1 MKKILVFYGSYG
13 GGHLSAAKAI
23 ENYIKQNY
31 KDIEIQLVD
40 CVEYI
45 NKGLNKISTE
55 AYNETAK
62 KAPWAWKK
70 AYDLANKSL
79 TLKAISTSSKLLS
92 LKLNKLLQDFCP
104 DLIIST
110 HPFAT
115 QMCASLKEKEKINC
129 KLATIL
135 TDFHIHAQWLV
146 FHEYCDYY
154 FVSNEKMKQDMI
166 EYGIDENKIYISG
179 IPVSENFKN
188 ISLTRD
194 EIFQEFNLNSTKQTV
209 LFFAGGE
216 FGLGNKTTIIVL
228 KALIRLF
235 PELQVVAISGKNKK
249 MKLKFEKIVED
260 THSSERIRII
270 EYTNKVPELMSI
282 SSLIITKPGGLT
294 STESLISHLPMII
307 INPIPGQ
314 EEENA
319 DFLVNSGVAVWIK
332 KNDNVARTLKNLYRN
347 KELLPQMKEKTFLL
361 AKPDSTKNICKILF
375 ENI

>member
-135 TDFHIHAQWLV
+135 TDFHIH
-146 FHEYCDYY
+146 
-154 FVSNEKMKQDMI
+154 FVVE
-166 EYGIDENKIYISG
+166 
-179 IPVSENFKN
+179 
-188 ISLTRD
+188 L
-194 EIFQEFNLNSTKQTV
+194 
-209 LFFAGGE
+209 
-216 FGLGNKTTIIVL
+216 IV
-228 KALIRLF
+228 
-235 PELQVVAISGKNKK
+235 
-249 MKLKFEKIVED
+249 
-260 THSSERIRII
+260 
-270 EYTNKVPELMSI
+270 
-282 SSLIITKPGGLT
+282 
-294 STESLISHLPMII
+294 
-307 INPIPGQ
+307 
-314 EEENA
+314 
-319 DFLVNSGVAVWIK
+319 
-332 KNDNVARTLKNLYRN
+332 
-347 KELLPQMKEKTFLL
+347 
-361 AKPDSTKNICKILF
+361 
-375 ENI
+375 